1 MSLAHF
7 RTVDDAHAGQ
17 RYPIVTPSPAQLIVH
32 CVAER
37 KEGYW
42 QAFSLEFGLAVQGD
56 TLPDVKHRLESMLV
70 SYVYDALVGEDREH
84 ASELLNR
91 KATLGVYAKYY
102 FADFRSRVERVWGAS
117 RDRILFS
124 EPVPLQPVCTA

>member
-1 MSLAHF
+1 MSRTHF

-17 RYPIVTPSPAQLIVH
+17 RSPVVTPSPALLIIH

-102 FADFRSRVERVWGAS
+102 LADFRSRVERVWGAS

-124 EPVPLQPVCTA
+124 EPVPLQPVCLA

>member
-1 MSLAHF
+1 MSQAHF
-7 RTVDDAHAGQ
+7 RTVDDVQAGQ
-17 RYPIVTPSPAQLIVH
+17 RSPVVTPSPAQLIVH

-102 FADFRSRVERVWGAS
+102 FANVRSRVERVWGSS

-124 EPVPLQPVCTA
+124 EPVPLQPVCAA